1 MLNSEGFATN
11 RRFFTVHKEAM
22 SKARVTDAELAQ
34 HNLYST
40 THAESNT
47 PWLRGVLENPQL
59 VSQLVFNLKTPTQK
73 SVSPNAASL
82 VLASLSN

>member
-1 MLNSEGFATN
+1 
-11 RRFFTVHKEAM
+11 M
-22 SKARVTDAELAQ
+22 SKAHVTDAELAQ

-40 THAESNT
+40 AHAESNT

-59 VSQLVFNLKTPTQK
+59 FVL